1 MTDKSA
7 RDEIARH
14 YGAYEIGGS
23 LDDMHEFE
31 RERCYDFADR
41 QIAALEAV
49 GLAVVPVVPTRAEGA
64 YGVTPRSHRLAD
76 AAGAI
81 DAVLRAAIPE
91 GMLTE
96 EDADLPSAEDV
107 RGILKPEGN

>member
-41 QIAALEAV
+41 QIAALADGVTEEMAQ
-49 GLAVVPVVPTRAEGA
+49 LAVDVYEDQPRLIDHRVMRRAL
-64 YGVTPRSHRLAD
+64 S
-76 AAGAI
+76 AAI
-81 DAVLRAAIPE
+81 RAAIPE
-91 GMLTE
+91 G
-96 EDADLPSAEDV
+96 
-107 RGILKPEGN
+107 K